1 MMTEKE
7 MNLGLSGDE
16 DSAEEEVAEDKALER
31 VSSSTVWLANHELL
45 LHTSPL
51 KGFRRN

>member
-1 MMTEKE
+1 

-31 VSSSTVWLANHELL
+31 VSSSIQSHEDIKC
-45 LHTSPL
+45 HRINC
-51 KGFRRN
+51 FHRRI